1 MRGQIDTCNLKT
13 KLRDAKNQ
21 LTELDRKLLRS
32 AKNRNFLADDVAK
45 AIESI
50 DQAIALAE
58 AGDSNVP
65 EVTKNIRHVLDLLIV
80 IQQLFKL
87 FLG

>member
-21 LTELDRKLLRS
+21 LTELDRKLRS
-32 AKNRNFLADDVAK
+32 AKNRKFLADDVAK

-58 AGDSNVP
+58 AGDSNVL
-65 EVTKNIRHVLDLLIV
+65 EVMKNVRHVLDLLIV